1 MSCDRRKLLARIA
14 ELEEAADR
22 ERARASKLDKEKN
35 KLAIDI
41 RDITVEYEQV
51 MSCLTLLLLVQ
62 SQN

>member
-1 MSCDRRKLLARIA
+1 VSCDRRKLLARIA

-51 MSCLTLLLLVQ
+51 MSCLFLLLLI
-62 SQN
+62 